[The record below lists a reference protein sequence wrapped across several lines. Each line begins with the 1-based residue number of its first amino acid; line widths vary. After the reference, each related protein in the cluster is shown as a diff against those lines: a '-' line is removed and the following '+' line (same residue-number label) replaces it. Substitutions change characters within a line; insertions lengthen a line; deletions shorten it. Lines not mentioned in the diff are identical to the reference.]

1 MLCRDS
7 TSISSSAN
15 NAEKSFFQKKD
26 VYLMVYHLQHMLYSC
41 ISVWQFTK
49 LHIVGHNHY
58 AKFPHCQIHVNGARK
73 WKINITKLYRHPF
86 QRLPK
91 CAMNLFVVVTNMT
104 KIVKDLVNVYKHLLH
119 SVTVEVIVNVDYFSS
134 LFLVL
139 QKIV

>member
-1 MLCRDS
+1 MAIYQASYSWAQSLCKIPSWPDPC
-7 TSISSSAN
+7 
-15 NAEKSFFQKKD
+15 EW
-26 VYLMVYHLQHMLYSC
+26 
-41 ISVWQFTK
+41 VW
-49 LHIVGHNHY
+49 
-58 AKFPHCQIHVNGARK
+58 K

-91 CAMNLFVVVTNMT
+91 CAMNLFVVATNMT

-139 QKIV
+139 QKIVQLVPPGFM

>member
-1 MLCRDS
+1 M
-7 TSISSSAN
+7 
-15 NAEKSFFQKKD
+15 
-26 VYLMVYHLQHMLYSC
+26 
-41 ISVWQFTK
+41 
-49 LHIVGHNHY
+49 
-58 AKFPHCQIHVNGARK
+58 
-73 WKINITKLYRHPF
+73 YRHPF

-104 KIVKDLVNVYKHLLH
+104 KIVKDLLNVYKHLLH